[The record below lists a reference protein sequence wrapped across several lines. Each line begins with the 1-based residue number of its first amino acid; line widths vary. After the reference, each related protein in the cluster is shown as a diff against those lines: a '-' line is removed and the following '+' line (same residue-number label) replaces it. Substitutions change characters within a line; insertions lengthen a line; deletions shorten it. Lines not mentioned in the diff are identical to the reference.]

1 MKFVYD
7 TGIRRRLFY
16 NVRLRGS
23 WDSAGK
29 FSDEWSELVMREVR
43 GPDGALTYQADVN
56 LDASEAGKTFRWSV
70 LVDGALGRDRRGTVT
85 EQLDGDHDALYRMFT
100 LEPNVSDS
108 AVRFSN
114 SWVSGFQRT
123 IVS

>member
-29 FSDEWSELVMREVR
+29 YSDDWSELVMREVR
-43 GPDGALTYQADVN
+43 GADGALTYQADVS
-56 LDASEAGKTFRWSV
+56 LDASEVGKQFRWSV
-70 LVDGALGRDRRGTVT
+70 LVG
-85 EQLDGDHDALYRMFT
+85 YR
-100 LEPNVSDS
+100 LPRNKKS
-108 AVRFSN
+108 R
-114 SWVSGFQRT
+114 
-123 IVS
+123 